1 MVELKLLKEF
11 IMHVY
16 KDNLDRHEMMLVAED
31 FIENKQK
38 GENSENNKVHPKH
51 PTK

>member
-31 FIENKQK
+31 FISTQK
-38 GENSENNKVHPKH
+38 IIHLK
-51 PTK
+51 